1 MFTFVIWVIG
11 LTIMA
16 GMAWVNLVI
25 TAAAFAK
32 HWFLGI
38 LCILASLVGW
48 LLLFSLIF

>member
-11 LTIMA
+11 LSIMA
-16 GMAWVNLVI
+16 GMAWFNIAVI
-25 TAAAFAK
+25 GAAFEA

-48 LLLFSLIF
+48 IVLLALVF